1 MLVLGRAAVTA
12 SPVALLLLGVLMGM
26 RHATDPDHVVAMT
39 TIITREPRK
48 RSAIAAGAAW
58 GVGHTATILLFGGA
72 IILCGAAIPPRLGL
86 ALEMVVALM
95 LILLGAFN
103 LVRRAPRGRHP
114 HVHAGA
120 GPGAG
125 RGLRRGFFV
134 GVVHGLAG
142 SAAVALLV
150 LSTIQSH
157 GWALVYLAIFGA
169 GTVLGMM
176 TLTAAMTLS
185 LAAVSRRSGAI
196 DRALTALSGVAS
208 IAFGLVLCYRLTLV
222 DGLFS
227 ELPRWTPR

>member
-1 MLVLGRAAVTA
+1 VTA
-12 SPVALLLLGVLMGM
+12 SPAALLSLGVLLGM

-39 TIITREPRK
+39 TIISGEPRK
-48 RSAIAAGAAW
+48 RGAIAAGAAW

-72 IILCGAAIPPRLGL
+72 IILCGAVIPPRVGL
-86 ALEMVVALM
+86 ALEMAVALM

-103 LVRRAPRGRHP
+103 LVRRGARRGHP
-114 HVHAGA
+114 HAHGA
-120 GPGAG
+120 PE

-150 LSTIQSH
+150 LSTIRSH

-169 GTVLGMM
+169 GTILGMM
-176 TLTAAMTLS
+176 ALTAAMTVS
-185 LAAVSRRSGAI
+185 LAAVARRSGAI

>member
-1 MLVLGRAAVTA
+1 MGVGACLLGRAGVNA
-12 SPVALLLLGVLMGM
+12 SPAALLLLGVLMGM

-39 TIITREPRK
+39 TIISREPGKGR
-48 RSAIAAGAAW
+48 AIAAGAAW
-58 GVGHTATILLFGGA
+58 GVGHTATVLLFGGA
-72 IILCGAAIPPRLGL
+72 IILCGAVIPPRLGL
-86 ALEMVVALM
+86 ALEMAVALM
-95 LILLGAFN
+95 LILLGMFN
-103 LVRRAPRGRHP
+103 LVRRARHP
-114 HVHAGA
+114 HVHARF
-120 GPGAG
+120 G
-125 RGLRRGFFV
+125 RGLRRGFLV

-150 LSTIQSH
+150 LSTIRSH

-169 GTVLGMM
+169 GTILGMM
-176 TLTAAMTLS
+176 ALTAAMTLS
-185 LAAVSRRSGAI
+185 LAAVARRSGAI